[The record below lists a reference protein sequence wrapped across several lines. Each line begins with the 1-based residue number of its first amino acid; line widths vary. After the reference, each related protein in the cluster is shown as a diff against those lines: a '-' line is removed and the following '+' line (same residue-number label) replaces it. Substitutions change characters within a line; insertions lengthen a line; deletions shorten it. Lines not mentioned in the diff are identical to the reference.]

1 MSFLQN
7 GICSFIGKTKCLD
20 DPWNCI
26 CVCVY
31 ILCRCIYACRYLC
44 LDLFHN
50 IPLYL
55 YHIYIFV
62 KNVLCY
68 ICTSISISTVSQ
80 SLSIHP
86 STVSIYASINLSISM
101 SMQMYIYIYIYN
113 IHTYIHTC
121 MRTYVH
127 TYIRTT
133 LLLNL
138 HVSLLIRWFRKKNI
152 APVPFCTFYLFNS
165 LDVWGELQEILTAMD
180 DPFYMAAFR
189 SKKLKRRNRRILQKL
204 RAHKLIGTN

>member
-1 MSFLQN
+1 MYY
-7 GICSFIGKTKCLD
+7 
-20 DPWNCI
+20 
-26 CVCVY
+26 V
-31 ILCRCIYACRYLC
+31 IYAPLSLSLLYLNLYLSIHLLYLSMHLSIYLYLC
-44 LDLFHN
+44 LC
-50 IPLYL
+50 
-55 YHIYIFV
+55 
-62 KNVLCY
+62 KC
-68 ICTSISISTVSQ
+68 
-80 SLSIHP
+80 
-86 STVSIYASINLSISM
+86 
-101 SMQMYIYIYIYN
+101 IYIYIYN